1 MAKRED
7 VPRKSSLKT
16 LLSLSDA
23 SKTLITVINVADMRI
38 ISSVLQNQI
47 LVQLLKLVHFNS
59 QNKKLPDKQ
68 ILKF

>member
-7 VPRKSSLKT
+7 RKSSLKT

-23 SKTLITVINVADMRI
+23 SKTLITVINFADMRI

-47 LVQLLKLVHFNS
+47 LVQLLKVVHFNS
-59 QNKKLPDKQ
+59 QNNKLPDKQ
-68 ILKF
+68 ILEF